1 MELEKFLQMVLVNNA
16 IVYLRIPIGEI
27 LCKELA
33 ARYNTSEDYIRL
45 AFKNVQ
51 DKLVKKMKEMS

>member
-33 ARYNTSEDYIRL
+33 NTSEDYIKL
-45 AFKNVQ
+45 VFKNTQ
-51 DKLVKKMKEMS
+51 DKFIEKMKEF